1 MMQYITP
8 PDLNDSFVRVVLGG
22 RECLLRFTFN
32 TTYGYWSFGVYD
44 QEEIPIVA
52 MTKIVP
58 NSPLTF
64 FYENRDLPSG
74 VFGVI
79 TDLEKVGRNDFI
91 NGKALFAFIPF
102 EDLRD

>member
-8 PDLNDSFVRVVLGG
+8 PDLNDSFSRVVLGG
-22 RECLLRFTFN
+22 KEYLLRFTYNDTF
-32 TTYGYWSFGVYD
+32 GYWSFGIYD
-44 QEEIPIVA
+44 LEETPIVA

-91 NGKALFAFIPF
+91 NGKAVFVFIPY
-102 EDLRD
+102 EDLKE